1 MAATRVWSSPYP
13 FHCPLWTRSLRVT
26 HELRGR
32 QPQWLCSE
40 FVPFLLLFDCQEAF
54 HCCLVV
60 TCINRINM
68 ISIQCHRVGE
78 WWSGKPEFEN
88 VSDPAGV
95 YIPFNHPCTALN
107 RQASGRGHTTGS
119 RILKIL
125 LHHNLSMPLTFGDFL
140 WFFYVIWPFSTSFV
154 LLYNFWSFY
163 SVLDVII
170 I

>member
-13 FHCPLWTRSLRVT
+13 FHCPSWTRSLRVT

-95 YIPFNHPCTALN
+95 YIPFNPTKPQRIVYNAPLLCFDIHNATETLRSLLICPNIYIPWNQYPRNHGTIGERYKFN
-107 RQASGRGHTTGS
+107 HESGPRN
-119 RILKIL
+119 K
-125 LHHNLSMPLTFGDFL
+125 LHIP
-140 WFFYVIWPFSTSFV
+140 V
-154 LLYNFWSFY
+154 
-163 SVLDVII
+163 
-170 I
+170 